1 MPCGRS
7 LQVTGRADRVG
18 AEHPCEAICASE
30 WDTTGEPGSG
40 GVLCATDVEVARAG
54 AWCLVVP
61 WVGVG
66 ANCTRVGWGTQRP
79 QGGRLQRI
87 LRSPGAGL
95 NMDPGEYSKRGLSEL
110 LSDLLWR
117 VGIATDRCATAVSFS
132 SSRSSGILIAFSIA
146 GVGSYSGPSA
156 MKWAHRYAR
165 DAAYRDLCLLEA
177 SELSPMPRR
186 DRGGASG

>member
-40 GVLCATDVEVARAG
+40 GVLCATDVEVGRAG

-61 WVGVG
+61 WVRVG

-95 NMDPGEYSKRGLSEL
+95 NMDPGEYSKRGLSDR
-110 LSDLLWR
+110 LSDLLSQTIDVQPPPPFLVQDLR
-117 VGIATDRCATAVSFS
+117 TFPSHFQ
-132 SSRSSGILIAFSIA
+132 SRALDPL
-146 GVGSYSGPSA
+146 VVNQ
-156 MKWAHRYAR
+156 
-165 DAAYRDLCLLEA
+165 L
-177 SELSPMPRR
+177 SELLRDIWEILGLEIFERSPFSRPFR
-186 DRGGASG
+186 SK